1 MIKTER
7 NKIRALCSQLRAKCS
22 ELPDYA
28 QKLHHFA
35 EQHIVLDPE
44 DGIKFNYSKLA
55 PLLTK
60 IHWELCTSSK
70 ILTGH
75 FNWASLFWGNLIIKM
90 SWRTELYNTNIFQG
104 MQLAQSVWVR
114 QAMSRLRVYCNMW
127 CGRVLTDRREGE
139 ADAGRRIEP
148 KSRSLNGFGRDRR
161 PCHAEKRVVI

>member
-1 MIKTER
+1 MHQVYEQQLTSLQKKLSTDMTKTER

-60 IHWELCTSSK
+60 IH
-70 ILTGH
+70 
-75 FNWASLFWGNLIIKM
+75 
-90 SWRTELYNTNIFQG
+90 
-104 MQLAQSVWVR
+104 
-114 QAMSRLRVYCNMW
+114 
-127 CGRVLTDRREGE
+127 
-139 ADAGRRIEP
+139 
-148 KSRSLNGFGRDRR
+148 
-161 PCHAEKRVVI
+161 